1 MSARGANLVVRGAR
15 SYPPGPHSRTV
26 DVRIVGGRVDA
37 VGPDLARGGLPELDA
52 NGLTVI
58 PGLVD
63 VHVHFRDP
71 GLEHVEGWDHGSA
84 GALHGGVTSVV
95 EVQNNAP
102 LTTSRALLEERIAH
116 VKRRSRVDFGC
127 LANLVEASLPEL
139 AAMAP
144 LTPAFKCFLGGSTGV
159 GGQADES
166 VLRELF
172 EGAARAGRMIV
183 AHCEDETTLQRDK
196 ARLVDGNEGAT
207 VALHHLARSTEA
219 EVRSIE
225 TAIELAR
232 DTGAELH
239 VFHVS
244 SQAGADAIRRARRA
258 GQRVAASTAP
268 HFLLLS
274 CEDAERLGNRLKVNP
289 SVKTPAD
296 ALGVCA
302 ALADGAIDAIGTDHA
317 PHPLEFKQRAYAK
330 APSGMPS
337 VDLLWP
343 LTWELVR
350 RGWLDAKTALEC
362 VTSRAAESVRL
373 MRKGQLSR
381 GFDGDLV
388 LFDPGA
394 TRAVAGAELPSRS
407 KWSAYDGM
415 ELAGWPQ
422 VVVRRGE
429 VVFADGAH
437 TVQAGGEPLELE
449 PPRPAR
455 VGQRTV

>member
-1 MSARGANLVVRGAR
+1 LFVRGAR
-15 SYPPGPHSRTV
+15 SYPPAPEARTL
-26 DVRIVGGRVDA
+26 DVRIVEGRIDA
-37 VGPDLARGGLPELDA
+37 VGANLERGGLPELDA
-52 NGLTVI
+52 QGLTVI

-102 LTTSRALLEERIAH
+102 LTTSRELLEQRREH
-116 VKRRSRVDFGC
+116 VGRRSRVDFGC

-159 GGQADES
+159 GGQADEG
-166 VLRELF
+166 VLKELF
-172 EGAARAGRMIV
+172 AAAARAGRMIV
-183 AHCEDETTLQRDK
+183 AHCEDESTLQRDK
-196 ARLVDGNEGAT
+196 ARLVDGNPDAT

-219 EVRSIE
+219 EVRSIH
-225 TAIELAR
+225 TALELAR
-232 DTGAELH
+232 ETGALLH

-244 SQAGADAIRRARRA
+244 SQAGADAIARARRS
-258 GQRVAASTAP
+258 GQWVAASTAP

-274 CEDAERLGNRLKVNP
+274 NEDAPRLGNLLKVNP
-289 SVKTPAD
+289 SIKTPAD
-296 ALGVCA
+296 SAGLCA
-302 ALADGAIDAIGTDHA
+302 ALCDGHVDAIGTDHA

-350 RGWLDAKTALEC
+350 RGWLDAQSALDS
-362 VTSRAAESVRL
+362 VTWRAAQSLRL
-373 MRKGQLSR
+373 MRKGRLAR

-388 LFDPGA
+388 LFDPSEQRSVVGA
-394 TRAVAGAELPSRS
+394 QLPSRS
-407 KWSAYDGM
+407 KWSAYEGQS
-415 ELAGWPQ
+415 LAGWPR

-429 VVFADGAH
+429 VVFDKGAV
-437 TVQAGGEPLELE
+437 TVSAGGLPLELE
-449 PPRPAR
+449 PPRPSH
-455 VGQRTV
+455 VGQVAG